1 LSYNVYIN
9 TQLISNEPIGF
20 ADASLRIVRG
30 DGIDGISASFI
41 SDIQFWGDGY
51 TLLKS
56 IAETSDPCDIINVRI
71 EENCINGIV
80 FDGIIYVS
88 DIEFDSKEC
97 LAKTAIEDD
106 SLQSRI
112 MRFASIKARFGS
124 DKSINGVA
132 ITPYSG
138 VTINTFPLPPN
149 PPVNVRSF
157 KLKESITY
165 LLKYLT
171 DGQANVSFTGFFNTD
186 YQYTEYVL
194 TCTFGVIAGPVE
206 IQWTDIYGQNQIAS
220 ILITGASVNDNAYA
234 AEIAAGLVIQP
245 IGDGVGAF
253 YVDRPSSPGNQ
264 IVLRFWN
271 SNPNLRLIT
280 TGGSGFING
289 SAGPLTFTP
298 SVNGN
303 YGIQNVHMTIGA
315 CINDPAADASL
326 FAVSWEDM
334 RTLLSLYNVSV
345 EYSGNDIIFYEEE
358 DTFDSTSSASIS
370 DIDRISMSYNQPLA
384 ISALSFTQPFQ
395 SPELKENYALLKSI
409 GYAGLECSE
418 EDVRVAPVFNY
429 AATFQFG
436 APANVGSY
444 DDEEL
449 YVFEANSGTVAR
461 YSIREGSLFPGYID
475 FATGLHPFV
484 AKNYVFKNPSGLTYE
499 DRFIANTSAVK
510 IRKNATFIYPL
521 TLAEFQ
527 SIKADPK
534 KAIIFESE
542 KGYVKELNY
551 SLKTGL
557 TEFNL
562 LAE

>member
-1 LSYNVYIN
+1 LSYNVFIN
-9 TQLISNEPIGF
+9 TQLISDEPIGF
-20 ADASLRIVRG
+20 ADASLKIVRG

-51 TLLKS
+51 ALLKS
-56 IAETSDPCDIINVRI
+56 IAETSEPCDIINVRI

-112 MRFASIKARFGS
+112 TRFASIKARFGS

-138 VTINTFPLPPN
+138 VTINTYPLPPN

-171 DGQANVSFTGFFNTD
+171 DNQANVSFNNGFNVD
-186 YQYTEYVL
+186 YDYTEYVL
-194 TCTFGVIAGPVE
+194 TCNSTGTPGSMTFE
-206 IQWTDIYGQNQIAS
+206 WKDIYGDTQTATATFFSTPFPADFAVEVAQTFAS
-220 ILITGASVNDNAYA
+220 IGVA
-234 AEIAAGLVIQP
+234 
-245 IGDGVGAF
+245 GDGLSAF
-253 YVDRPSSPGNQ
+253 YIDRIG
-264 IVLRFWN
+264 IDVILRFWN
-271 SNPNLRLIT
+271 VNPDLKIT
-280 TGGSGFING
+280 AVTGTPGDING
-289 SAGPLTFTP
+289 ITP
-298 SVNGN
+298 PGSIARSKIGT
-303 YGIQNVHMTIGA
+303 YGFQNVHMTIGA

-444 DDEEL
+444 EDEEL

-461 YSIREGSLFPGYID
+461 YSIRRGTSFLAYID
-475 FATGLHPFV
+475 LASGLHPFV
-484 AKNYVFKNPSGLTYE
+484 ANNYVFKNPSGLTYE
-499 DRFIANTSAVK
+499 EKTVANTSVIK
-510 IRKNATFIYPL
+510 IKKQATFIHPL
-521 TLAEFQ
+521 TTAQFQ

-534 KAIIFESE
+534 KAIIFDSE

-562 LAE
+562 LVE

>member
-1 LSYNVYIN
+1 MSYNVYIN
-9 TQLISNEPIGF
+9 TQLISDEPIGF
-20 ADASLRIVRG
+20 ADASLKIVRG

-51 TLLKS
+51 ALLKS
-56 IAETSDPCDIINVRI
+56 IAETSDPCEIINVRI
-71 EENCINGIV
+71 EENCVNGID

-112 MRFASIKARFGS
+112 SRFASIKARFGS
-124 DKSINGVA
+124 DKSINGIA

-138 VTINTFPLPPN
+138 VTINTFPVPSE

-171 DGQANVSFTGFFNTD
+171 DGQANVSFNDGFNVD
-186 YQYTEYVL
+186 YEYTEYVL
-194 TCTFGVIAGPVE
+194 VCNSTGTAGTVTFE
-206 IQWTDIYGQNQIAS
+206 WEDIYGQTQTVTSVSVSSPFPAEFAINIAEAF
-220 ILITGASVNDNAYA
+220 ASV
-234 AEIAAGLVIQP
+234 GV
-245 IGDGVGAF
+245 IGDGLSA
-253 YVDRPSSPGNQ
+253 YNIDRTGINTT
-264 IVLRFWN
+264 LKFWN
-271 SNPNLRLIT
+271 ANPNLRITSITGSPGDVNGIT
-280 TGGSGFING
+280 TQGNIARSKVGTYGF
-289 SAGPLTFTP
+289 
-298 SVNGN
+298 
-303 YGIQNVHMTIGA
+303 QNIHMTIGA

-326 FAVSWEDM
+326 FAISWEDM

-345 EYSGNDIIFYEEE
+345 EYLGNNILFYQEIS
-358 DTFDSTSSASIS
+358 TFDSTASVTIS
-370 DIDRISMSYNQPLA
+370 GIDRISTSYNNPLA

-395 SPELKENYALLKSI
+395 SPDLKENYALLKSI

-418 EDVRVAPVFNY
+418 ENVRVAPVFNY

-436 APANVGSY
+436 APINVGTY

-449 YVFEANSGTVAR
+449 YVFEANAGTVAR
-461 YSIREGSLFPGYID
+461 YSIREGSSFLGDID
-475 FATGLHPFV
+475 IASGFHPFV
-484 AKNYVFKNPSGLTYE
+484 ANNYVFKNPTGLTYE
-499 DRFIANTSAVK
+499 EKVIANTSAIK
-510 IRKNATFIYPL
+510 IKKKSTFIHPL
-521 TLAEFQ
+521 TTAQ
-527 SIKADPK
+527 IQAIKADPK
-534 KAIIFESE
+534 KAIIFDSE
-542 KGYVKELNY
+542 KGYIKELNY

-562 LAE
+562 LVE